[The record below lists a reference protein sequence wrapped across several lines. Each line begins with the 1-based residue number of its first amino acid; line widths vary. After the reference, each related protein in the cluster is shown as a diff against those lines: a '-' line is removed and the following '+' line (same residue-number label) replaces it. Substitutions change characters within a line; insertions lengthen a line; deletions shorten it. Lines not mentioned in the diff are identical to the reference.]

1 MLLSRSARL
10 LVALAL
16 SAGAALAA
24 DEGGRYTM
32 TPTDDGVVR
41 LDTRSGAMA
50 LCRRTGD
57 QWACEDMDDSQR
69 RLLSEIEK
77 LRSEN
82 DILKAQVEHLEA
94 TLGLGE
100 GQENAPQAGA
110 PLKLPTEEEVDKAF
124 DYLET
129 MLRKLRDRLEK
140 LEKEHGRDP
149 AL

>member
-1 MLLSRSARL
+1 
-10 LVALAL
+10 
-16 SAGAALAA
+16 
-24 DEGGRYTM
+24 
-32 TPTDDGVVR
+32 
-41 LDTRSGAMA
+41 MA
-50 LCRRTGD
+50 LCKRRGEK
-57 QWACEDMDDSQR
+57 WACEDMDDSQR

-100 GQENAPQAGA
+100 GQETAPQAGA

-124 DYLET
+124 DYLEA

-140 LEKEHGRDP
+140 LNKEQGHDP